1 MILYNYSK
9 GNERNPKMKGKIVMK
24 NMVQVCEMVL
34 EMMIKKYNTEWYN
47 IIEGQYNAE
56 FENTVSK
63 LSGVSNIWNNKSF
76 VQWFNEMSEEV

>member
-1 MILYNYSK
+1 MVLYNYSK
-9 GNERNPKMKGKIVMK
+9 GKENPKHQKGKIVM
-24 NMVQVCEMVL
+24 NTMTVICEKVL

-56 FENTVSK
+56 FENTVAK
-63 LSGVSNIWNNKSF
+63 VSGVSNIWNNKSF

>member
-1 MILYNYSK
+1 MNAMTVI
-9 GNERNPKMKGKIVMK
+9 
-24 NMVQVCEMVL
+24 CEKVL
-34 EMMIKKYNTEWYN
+34 EMMIKKYNTQWYK